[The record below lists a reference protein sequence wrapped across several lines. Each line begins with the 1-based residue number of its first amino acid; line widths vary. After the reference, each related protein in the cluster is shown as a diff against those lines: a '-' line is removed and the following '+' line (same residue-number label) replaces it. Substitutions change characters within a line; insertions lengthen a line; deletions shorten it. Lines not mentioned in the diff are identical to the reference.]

1 MSKLLLYSPS
11 FGLTTWPAMYLV
23 CRSPHQYADG
33 TMTELV
39 SMLHKEE
46 AGLTVDRSL
55 EGAPADVQTF
65 QIFMSGKARAYVS
78 VVCVR
83 AFCCAISGRCLANP
97 KSAAYNIPPNRRKSA
112 CIYSICV

>member
-1 MSKLLLYSPS
+1 MHALGPLEPVFVTFTCSDDM
-11 FGLTTWPAMYLV
+11 FCNVPA

-65 QIFMSGKARAYVS
+65 QIFMSGRFVHQWPLC
-78 VVCVR
+78 CVR
-83 AFCCAISGRCLANP
+83 ACCCARVLWALPRES
-97 KSAAYNIPPNRRKSA
+97 
-112 CIYSICV
+112 